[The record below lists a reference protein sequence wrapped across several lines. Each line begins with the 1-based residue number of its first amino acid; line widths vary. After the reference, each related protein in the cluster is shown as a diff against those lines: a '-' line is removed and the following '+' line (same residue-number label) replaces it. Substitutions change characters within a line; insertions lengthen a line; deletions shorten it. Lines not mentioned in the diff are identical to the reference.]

1 MKENKSSNRIRQ
13 FWTKFTNITSS
24 KIGKVT
30 GKELAFIFSIFF
42 ILVLFGSFSLDD
54 YGIHVDDF
62 IQAKYGELISLKL
75 VNPNNNNYLNL
86 SNLRFYGP
94 IYEVF
99 LHLIISFF
107 GLTRET
113 IDFFYTRKFITYIIF
128 LIGCLFYY
136 LLLRRHFNF
145 FVTSI
150 ATLLLFSIPSYFG
163 YAQVTTKE
171 IPLISFTII
180 SFYFLDRYLKETTRR
195 NIFLHFLF
203 LSVAI
208 AIRPSA
214 LTYLPI
220 TFLFILTDEIKNY
233 KRFWKYIKQRG
244 RPLLLN
250 LILAVVTIFTVVLI
264 FDPHLREDPFNR
276 YIERLEFMSSFDN
289 EGSIMID
296 GQVMKVSES
305 KTADMF
311 VIGLKKVPEIF
322 MLFSLTG
329 FITGIVFLFK
339 TPLKKTFTKN
349 RLFIIGFLWLFIPLL
364 SVFIKE
370 TKFYNFRHL
379 LIFLPPLGIFLAYGI
394 NLIVKRKDYFG
405 KVFVGIIILG
415 SIYQTYTIFKLFPY
429 EIAYFNEISGG
440 LQKNSELYSN
450 YPEGLAEAEAII
462 KVCED
467 DEEVLISGPFVSIYL
482 PYYCQNAKYSDKYEQ
497 SDYIITYDFYEKLQP
512 VPNDTKLI
520 NTIERDNASILNTYK
535 TK

>member
-1 MKENKSSNRIRQ
+1 MTRNLLNNSIYQLSKVNREKLFIATT
-13 FWTKFTNITSS
+13 FLLLSLYGLFTL
-24 KIGKVT
+24 KV
-30 GKELAFIFSIFF
+30 
-42 ILVLFGSFSLDD
+42 

-75 VNPNNNNYLNL
+75 VNPNNNDYLNL

-113 IDFFYTRKFITYIIF
+113 IDFFYARKFITYIIY
-128 LIGCLFYY
+128 LLGCLFYY

-150 ATLLLFSIPSYFG
+150 ATFLLFSIPSYFG

-195 NIFLHFLF
+195 NFFLHILF
-203 LSVAI
+203 LSIAI

-220 TFLFILTDEIKNY
+220 TFLFILANEIE
-233 KRFWKYIKQRG
+233 RFKGFRKYIKQRG
-244 RPLLLN
+244 WPLLIN
-250 LILAVVTIFTVVLI
+250 IIIAVITIFTVVLI

-276 YIERLEFMSSFDN
+276 YIERLEFMSTFDN
-289 EGSIMID
+289 AGSIMID

-305 KTADMF
+305 KTSDMF

-322 MLFSLTG
+322 ISFSLIG
-329 FITGIVFLFK
+329 FVFGIFQLFK

-349 RLFIIGFLWLFIPLL
+349 RLFIIGLLWLFIPLL

-394 NLIVKRKDYFG
+394 NLIVKRKDYLG
-405 KVFVGIIILG
+405 KMIVGIIILG

-429 EIAYFNEISGG
+429 EITYFSEISGG

-450 YPEGLAEAEAII
+450 YPEGLAEAEAIKKI
-462 KVCED
+462 CVVDEKVS
-467 DEEVLISGPFVSIYL
+467 VSGPFVSIYL
-482 PYYCQNAKYSDKYEQ
+482 PYYCQNAKYTDDYGQ
-497 SDYIITYDFYEKLQP
+497 ANYIITYDFYEKLQP
-512 VPNDTKLI
+512 VPKDAKLI
-520 NTIERDNASILNTYK
+520 NTIERDNANILNIYK

>member
-1 MKENKSSNRIRQ
+1 MTRNLLNNSISKTIKINRESLFIAIL
-13 FWTKFTNITSS
+13 F
-24 KIGKVT
+24 
-30 GKELAFIFSIFF
+30 LIFS
-42 ILVLFGSFSLDD
+42 LYGLFTLKV

-62 IQAKYGELISLKL
+62 VQAKYGELISLKL
-75 VNPNNNNYLNL
+75 VNPNNNDYLNL

-180 SFYFLDRYLKETTRR
+180 SFYFLDRYLRGTTKR
-195 NIFLHFLF
+195 NFFLHFFF
-203 LSVAI
+203 LSIAI

-220 TFLFILTDEIKNY
+220 TSLFILVYEIKSFEGF
-233 KRFWKYIKQRG
+233 RKYIKQRG

-250 LILAVVTIFTVVLI
+250 LIIAVVTIFGVVLI

-289 EGSIMID
+289 EGSIMIN

-305 KTADMF
+305 KTSDMF

-322 MLFSLTG
+322 ISFSLIG
-329 FITGIVFLFK
+329 FVFGIFQLFK

-349 RLFIIGFLWLFIPLL
+349 RLFIIGLLWLFIPLL

-394 NLIVKRKDYFG
+394 NFIVKRKDYLG
-405 KVFVGIIILG
+405 KVIVGIIILG
-415 SIYQTYTIFKLFPY
+415 SIYQTYTLFKLFPY
-429 EIAYFNEISGG
+429 EITYFNEISGG
-440 LQKNSELYSN
+440 LNKNSELYSN

-462 KVCED
+462 EVCEE
-467 DEEVLISGPFVSIYL
+467 DEEKLISGPFVSIYL
-482 PYYCQNAKYSDKYEQ
+482 PYYCPNAKYSDKYEQ

-512 VPNDTKLI
+512 VPMDTKLI
-520 NTIERDNASILNTYK
+520 DTIERDNANILNIYK

>member
-1 MKENKSSNRIRQ
+1 MTRNLFNNSISKLGKTNRE
-13 FWTKFTNITSS
+13 K
-24 KIGKVT
+24 
-30 GKELAFIFSIFF
+30 LFIAT
-42 ILVLFGSFSLDD
+42 LFLTFSLYGLFTLKA

-62 IQAKYGELISLKL
+62 VQAKYGELISLKL

-86 SNLRFYGP
+86 SNLRFYGSL
-94 IYEVF
+94 YEVF

-107 GLTRET
+107 GLTRDT
-113 IDFFYTRKFITYIIF
+113 IEFFYARKFVTYIIF
-128 LIGCLFYY
+128 LFGCLFYY

-145 FVTSI
+145 FVSSI
-150 ATLLLFSIPSYFG
+150 ATFLLFSIPSYFG

-180 SFYFLDRYLKETTRR
+180 SMYFLDRYLKEANRR

-220 TFLFILTDEIKNY
+220 TLLFILTDEIKNY
-233 KRFWKYIKQRG
+233 QGLKQYFKKRG
-244 RPLLLN
+244 SPLLVN
-250 LILAVVTIFTVVLI
+250 LIIAVVTFTAVVLI

-289 EGSIMID
+289 GGSIMID

-311 VIGLKKVPEIF
+311 IIGLKKVPEIF
-322 MLFSLTG
+322 ILFSLIGLISGT
-329 FITGIVFLFK
+329 VVLYK

-349 RLFIIGFLWLFIPLL
+349 RLFIIGFLWLLIPLL

-394 NLIVKRKDYFG
+394 NLILKRKDYLG
-405 KVFVGIIILG
+405 KVFVWILILG

-429 EIAYFNEISGG
+429 EITYFNEISGG
-440 LQKNSELYSN
+440 LQRNSELYSN

-462 KVCED
+462 KVCEE
-467 DEEVLISGPFVSIYL
+467 DEEALISGPFVSIYL

-497 SDYIITYDFYEKLQP
+497 SDYIITYDFYQKLQP
-512 VPNDTKLI
+512 VPKDAKLM
-520 NTIERDNASILNTYK
+520 NTINRDDASILNTYK